1 MENYELP
8 EKWLEKIAH
17 IDYAFQPI
25 IHPKSGHVFALEAL
39 MRNVKN
45 AGFSSIENLLESAFE
60 EGILFN
66 LDLKLRDLVFSKFVT
81 IPFFNKVKLFYNFD
95 HRILEMKN
103 YDYKAADEII
113 EKYDLDY
120 GSITMELSEKYRNTP
135 EILSLVHQQARRLG
149 FKIAI
154 DDFGAIFAGYELLYY
169 AEPEFIK
176 LDRFLIAGMDKD
188 NKKKSFCAHIV
199 SLSHLMGISVIA
211 EGIETEAEFYACRE
225 IDVDLQQ
232 GYFIQ
237 PPTTN
242 NEDLSFNYNKIS
254 RLHKKNRR
262 QPDFDAKLIA
272 QKTIPIDGINIY
284 ADTERIRE
292 IVTKWKNQD
301 FFAVL
306 DNNHFPIGIIDKT
319 HIEDVTKLYP
329 TMPQAMQRTHA
340 LRMLTKKCPVL
351 DINLS
356 LDKILEVFV
365 SNSEVPGVIIISN
378 LKYFGF
384 LDGKSLLEIIND
396 KNLTK
401 IREINPLTHL
411 PGNSSVND
419 FLQRALED
427 DSEGFYFIIFDFDN
441 FKHFNERFGFRQGDR
456 LISLFSEIL
465 RKEFPYQAMFVGH
478 LGGDDFFVGLQQNDL
493 GILEIRSQ
501 IKKINLEFSDTAAT
515 FYTKEEFLQG
525 YYISKDRQGNE
536 RMFPLLSSKAA
547 ILDIPSGNLENNYEN
562 VLRLFSNFKKK
573 AKMAKEGI
581 TVLNLKDQFIEE
593 QSTAI

>member
-1 MENYELP
+1 MDNSALP
-8 EKWLEKIAH
+8 ERWLEKVDLLDI
-17 IDYAFQPI
+17 AFQPI

-39 MRNVKN
+39 MRDDKK
-45 AGFSSIENLLESAFE
+45 AGFDSIDHVFDSAYE
-60 EGILFN
+60 EGILFD
-66 LDLKLRDLVFSKFVT
+66 LDLKLREKVFAKF
-81 IPFFNKVKLFYNFD
+81 IKISFHKKVKLFYNFD
-95 HRILEMKN
+95 HRVLEMKN
-103 YDYKAADEII
+103 YDYKAADLII
-113 EKYDLDY
+113 EKYNMDY
-120 GSITMELSEKYRNTP
+120 GEICMELSEKYRNTP

-199 SLSHLMGISVIA
+199 SLSHLMGISVIG

-225 IDVDLQQ
+225 IDIDLQQ
-232 GYFIQ
+232 GYFVQ
-237 PPTTN
+237 APTTN
-242 NEDLSFNYNKIS
+242 IDALSYSYNKIN
-254 RLHKKNRR
+254 RLYKKNRR
-262 QPDFDAKLIA
+262 TPDIDARLIA

-284 ADTERIRE
+284 ADTDNILE
-292 IVTKWKNQD
+292 IITKWKKQN

-306 DNNHFPIGIIDKT
+306 DNNHFPIGIIDRV
-319 HIEDVTKLYP
+319 HIDDVLKLYP
-329 TMPQAMQRTHA
+329 AMPQAMQRTHA

-365 SNSEVPGVIIISN
+365 SNTEVPGVIIISN

-396 KNLTK
+396 KNLTR

-411 PGNSSVND
+411 PGNSSVHD
-419 FLQRALED
+419 FLERALE
-427 DSEGFYFIIFDFDN
+427 SNTEGFYFIIFDFDN

-465 RKEFPYQAMFVGH
+465 KKEFPYQAMFVGH
-478 LGGDDFFVGLQQNDL
+478 FGGDDFFVGLQQKES
-493 GILEIRSQ
+493 GILEVRSE
-501 IKKINLEFSDTAAT
+501 IKKINLEFADTVAT
-515 FYTKEEFLQG
+515 FYSKQEFLQG
-525 YYISKDRQGNE
+525 YYHSKDRQGNE
-536 RMFPLLSSKAA
+536 RMYPLLSAKAA
-547 ILDIPSGNLENNYEN
+547 ILEIPSGVTETNYEN
-562 VLRLFSNFKKK
+562 VIRMFSKFKQR
-573 AKMAKEGI
+573 AKLAKEGI
-581 TVLNLKDQFIEE
+581 TVLNLKDQLSEAKT
-593 QSTAI
+593 SVS